1 MGSYL
6 AADMALNLYYLGD
19 WQESERVI
27 AEALEREATAA
38 PRLHEF
44 RGLLEMGR
52 GNYQAARQ
60 HLALAMRLSPGSYER
75 IGPLSGLVELAI
87 WEGHY
92 HVAPAAVD
100 EGLDVLA
107 QLGAEHDQPIQQFGL
122 LVLELCALGLR
133 AQADQA
139 ELAQAQRAAA
149 DVKEAR
155 RRASQLLDTLKT
167 AIGQQGR
174 TAATT
179 HAWMPS
185 YGVQAQAEYS
195 RLEGQSDPQLW
206 QQAAESWER
215 LQLPYQAAY
224 AHFREGEALLAAK
237 APRTWVE
244 PVIRAALHTTIAL
257 GALPLQRELELL
269 AKRGRLSLTEQVTAP
284 ANPEPSPSAI
294 ASLGL
299 TRREIEVLVLV
310 AQGRTNRQIGKELF
324 ITEKTASLHVS
335 HILAKLGV
343 AGRGEAAAVAH
354 RLGLDQ
360 Q

>member
-1 MGSYL
+1 
-6 AADMALNLYYLGD
+6 
-19 WQESERVI
+19 
-27 AEALEREATAA
+27 
-38 PRLHEF
+38 
-44 RGLLEMGR
+44 MGR
-52 GNYQAARQ
+52 GNNQAARQ
-60 HLALAMRLSPGSYER
+60 HLELAKQLSPGSYER
-75 IGPLSGLVELAI
+75 IGMVPGLVELAI

-92 HVAPAAVD
+92 HAACVAVD
-100 EGLDVLA
+100 EGLAVLA

-122 LVLELCALGLR
+122 VVLELCALGLR

-139 ELAQAQRAAA
+139 ELAQAQHAAA

-155 RRASQLLDTLKT
+155 RRASQLLVTLKT
-167 AIGQQGR
+167 ATGQQGQ

-179 HAWMPS
+179 HAWTPS
-185 YGVQAQAEYS
+185 YTAQAQAEYS
-195 RLEGQSDPQLW
+195 RLEGQSDPQIW
-206 QQAAESWER
+206 QQAAESWEQ

-244 PVIRAALHTTIAL
+244 PVIRAALHTTTAL

-284 ANPEPSPSAI
+284 VDPESSPSAI
-294 ASLGL
+294 TSLGL
-299 TRREIEVLVLV
+299 TRREVEVLVLV

-343 AGRGEAAAVAH
+343 AGRGEAAAIAH

-360 Q
+360 R